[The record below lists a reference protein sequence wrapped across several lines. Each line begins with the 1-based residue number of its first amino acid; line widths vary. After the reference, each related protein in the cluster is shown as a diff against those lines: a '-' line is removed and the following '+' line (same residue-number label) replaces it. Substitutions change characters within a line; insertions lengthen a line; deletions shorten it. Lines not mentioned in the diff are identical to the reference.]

1 MEQRDFDSKLNEYAD
16 KISNAVSDGIKR
28 LEKAF
33 ETERNNARAAEGTPE
48 SARET
53 ARSPRFGIILVAIGI
68 LWLLYTLGV
77 FAQPVLPILIII
89 AGVYF
94 IAKSR

>member
-16 KISNAVSDGIKR
+16 KISNAVSDGVKR

-33 ETERNNARAAEGTPE
+33 ETERNKMRAAEGAPE
-48 SARET
+48 GTRET
-53 ARSPRFGIILVAIGI
+53 GRSPRFGFILVAIGI

-77 FAQPVLPILIII
+77 FAQPVLPILLII

-94 IAKSR
+94 VAKTR

>member
-1 MEQRDFDSKLNEYAD
+1 MEQKDFDGKLNEYAD
-16 KISNAVSDGIKR
+16 KISNAVSEGVKR

-33 ETERNNARAAEGTPE
+33 ETERDKMRATENAPEGTR
-48 SARET
+48 AT
-53 ARSPRFGIILVAIGI
+53 ARSPRFGIVLVTIGI

-77 FAQPVLPILIII
+77 FAQPVLPILLII

>member
-16 KISNAVSDGIKR
+16 KISNAVSDGVKR

-33 ETERNNARAAEGTPE
+33 ETERHNARAAESTPE
-48 SARET
+48 GPRET
-53 ARSPRFGIILVAIGI
+53 PRSPRFGIIIVAIGI

-77 FAQPVLPILIII
+77 FAQPVLPILLII

-94 IAKSR
+94 IAKNR